1 MIYFQCYF
9 NLFFNVCGTTICKK
23 SLILRFLSVI
33 RSFRFSLPSSFKYF
47 QNFYRCEDFGNL
59 RVIFGILLM
68 AVGSLSES
76 SFFFSNLRGNWQS
89 AFFGQTLQA
98 FIFKSVSDCSTY
110 LQIIFSMPV
119 INSDLL
125 LYSSRVIFI
134 VLTFFCFIFIMRLRL
149 YSTRLFYI
157 AANNLD
163 LFQNNFVWSKVFLLF
178 HAVVKCFY

>member
-1 MIYFQCYF
+1 MYVAQQFARKASY
-9 NLFFNVCGTTICKK
+9 
-23 SLILRFLSVI
+23 SLRLLSVI
-33 RSFRFSLPSSFKYF
+33 RSFRFSLPGSLKYF
-47 QNFYRCEDFGNL
+47 QNFCYRCEDFGNL
-59 RVIFGILLM
+59 RLIFGILPM
-68 AVGSLSES
+68 AVGSLSEC

-163 LFQNNFVWSKVFLLF
+163 LFQNNFV
-178 HAVVKCFY
+178 